1 MKITVKLY
9 GTLGRLSPGY
19 VHSEG
24 TVVEIPDN
32 GRVKDLLS
40 AFTLDES
47 QEVAVVMNGRILS
60 KDDELPDGA
69 HVNVMQSLHGEKSIQ
84 TTSGIM
90 MFANTDM
97 VVIGQFDCSAQYV
110 RLNAYRI
117 YMTVLF
123 QRVPNIRLKKTLR
136 ILVKL

>member
-9 GTLGRLSPGY
+9 GTLGKLSPGY
-19 VHSEG
+19 VHADG

-69 HVNVMQSLHGEKSIQ
+69 HVNVMQSLHG
-84 TTSGIM
+84 G
-90 MFANTDM
+90 
-97 VVIGQFDCSAQYV
+97 
-110 RLNAYRI
+110 
-117 YMTVLF
+117 
-123 QRVPNIRLKKTLR
+123 
-136 ILVKL
+136 

>member
-9 GTLGRLSPGY
+9 GTLGKLSPGY

-60 KDDELPDGA
+60 KDDELHDGA
-69 HVNVMQSLHGEKSIQ
+69 HVNVMQSLHG
-84 TTSGIM
+84 G
-90 MFANTDM
+90 
-97 VVIGQFDCSAQYV
+97 
-110 RLNAYRI
+110 
-117 YMTVLF
+117 
-123 QRVPNIRLKKTLR
+123 KKYSNYFWDHD
-136 ILVKL
+136 VCKY